1 MRTSLRIGE
10 ILTEKGYVTEEQM
23 SQALVYQKEHR
34 DKRVG
39 QILMELGF
47 VTEKQVLEALADR
60 LHLQIVNVAELQVN
74 LEAVGLIEKELAEKN
89 NLLPVK
95 VEQEVMT
102 LVTND
107 PLNYFALEEVR
118 QQSGCQLEILLSEEQ
133 PLHQAVAYYFAEVNA
148 RKAAS
153 KANVGF
159 STTAVEELAI
169 ADLSET
175 SDEAP
180 VIHLLNSLIDRGI
193 KSGASDIH
201 IEPFENET
209 KVRMRIDGVIME
221 YVSIQRNVHQPLI
234 ARIKILAN
242 LDIAEKRIP
251 QDGHFRV
258 SQENG
263 FINIRVSVLP
273 TVFGEKAVLRILAST
288 GKMDYAGQFGMDDF
302 SYQQFAPMLNAPNG
316 IIYITGPTGSGKST
330 TLYMV
335 LEYLSRRNVNISTI
349 EDPVEKN
356 LPGINQTQVNPVA
369 GLTFDIG
376 LRALMRQDPDII
388 MVGETRDGETASTS
402 VRAAITGHVVLSTLH
417 TNDAVSS
424 IVRLEDMGVE
434 TYLVANSVVGLV
446 AQRLLRKVC
455 PDCAK
460 EVETTERERIL
471 IGADIRRVKRGM
483 GCQKCN
489 NTGYR
494 GRIAIHEILV
504 VDNHVR
510 RMIIEHAP
518 VEDIKKYAREVRKM
532 RTLRESALQLV
543 EQGVTTPEE
552 MMKISYEI

>member
-1 MRTSLRIGE
+1 MRTNLRIGE

-60 LHLQIVNVAELQVN
+60 LHLQIVNVAELQVD
-74 LEAVGLIEKELAEKN
+74 LKAVGLIEKELAEKN

-263 FINIRVSVLP
+263 FINIRVSDFYRRYL
-273 TVFGEKAVLRILAST
+273 EKKRYFVSWLRQ
-288 GKMDYAGQFGMDDF
+288 GKMDHAGQFGMDDF

-424 IVRLEDMGVE
+424 IVRLEDMG
-434 TYLVANSVVGLV
+434 
-446 AQRLLRKVC
+446 C
-455 PDCAK
+455 
-460 EVETTERERIL
+460 
-471 IGADIRRVKRGM
+471 
-483 GCQKCN
+483 
-489 NTGYR
+489 
-494 GRIAIHEILV
+494 
-504 VDNHVR
+504 
-510 RMIIEHAP
+510 
-518 VEDIKKYAREVRKM
+518 
-532 RTLRESALQLV
+532 
-543 EQGVTTPEE
+543 
-552 MMKISYEI
+552 

>member
-1 MRTSLRIGE
+1 M
-10 ILTEKGYVTEEQM
+10 
-23 SQALVYQKEHR
+23 
-34 DKRVG
+34 
-39 QILMELGF
+39 
-47 VTEKQVLEALADR
+47 
-60 LHLQIVNVAELQVN
+60 
-74 LEAVGLIEKELAEKN
+74 
-89 NLLPVK
+89 K

-148 RKAAS
+148 RTAAS

-169 ADLSET
+169 AGLSET

-273 TVFGEKAVLRILAST
+273 TVFGEKRYFVSWLRQEKWIMPVSLAW
-288 GKMDYAGQFGMDDF
+288 M
-302 SYQQFAPMLNAPNG
+302 
-316 IIYITGPTGSGKST
+316 
-330 TLYMV
+330 
-335 LEYLSRRNVNISTI
+335 
-349 EDPVEKN
+349 
-356 LPGINQTQVNPVA
+356 
-369 GLTFDIG
+369 
-376 LRALMRQDPDII
+376 
-388 MVGETRDGETASTS
+388 TS
-402 VRAAITGHVVLSTLH
+402 VI
-417 TNDAVSS
+417 SS
-424 IVRLEDMGVE
+424 
-434 TYLVANSVVGLV
+434 
-446 AQRLLRKVC
+446 LRQC
-455 PDCAK
+455 
-460 EVETTERERIL
+460 
-471 IGADIRRVKRGM
+471 
-483 GCQKCN
+483 
-489 NTGYR
+489 
-494 GRIAIHEILV
+494 
-504 VDNHVR
+504 
-510 RMIIEHAP
+510 
-518 VEDIKKYAREVRKM
+518 
-532 RTLRESALQLV
+532 
-543 EQGVTTPEE
+543 
-552 MMKISYEI
+552 